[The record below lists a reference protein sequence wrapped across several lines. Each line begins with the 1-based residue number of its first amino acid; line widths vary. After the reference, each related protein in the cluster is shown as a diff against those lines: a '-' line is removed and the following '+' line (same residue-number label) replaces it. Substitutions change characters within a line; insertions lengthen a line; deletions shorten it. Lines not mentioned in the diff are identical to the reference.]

1 MGVGECEMNREETD
15 VELTRELEAIWEL
28 VQEDLR
34 GEPVASLDHV
44 QRMTEWCNRLG
55 PLAGADM
62 EALLAGALL
71 HDVGVVI
78 DRKTHYLV
86 GRDRAR
92 EVMAAAGLP
101 EEKHGVAVHVMESHS
116 RYGGPEPETPE
127 ARVGQDADALEYI
140 GAIGIV
146 RAVVRGMTDGSFDG
160 SVDSFPDYLRTLLG
174 KVESTFHIAEAADVG
189 HARIA
194 YMREFLTRIERELAF
209 EV

>member
-1 MGVGECEMNREETD
+1 M
-15 VELTRELEAIWEL
+15 ELTRELEAVWVQ
-28 VQEDLR
+28 VQEDLHE
-34 GEPVASLDHV
+34 EPVASPDHV
-44 QRMTEWCNRLG
+44 RRMAEWCDRLG
-55 PLAGADM
+55 PSAGTDM

-86 GRDRAR
+86 GRDRAL
-92 EVMAAAGLP
+92 EIMAAAGFS
-101 EEKHGVAVHVMESHS
+101 EAKRGTAVHVLESHS
-116 RYGGPEPETPE
+116 RYGGPEPTSPE

-160 SVDSFPDYLRTLLG
+160 RVDSFPDYLRTLLG
-174 KVESTFHIAEAADVG
+174 KVESTFHTTEASEIGA
-189 HARIA
+189 ARIGF
-194 YMREFLTRIERELAF
+194 MRDFLVRIERELAF